1 MVATFPLNQRGG
13 KTTMMG
19 NGARIEPQRLSSL
32 ELQAIARALE
42 LDWPTDALVQ
52 GTWWPGKTE
61 DTRNYKVT
69 LWTTHATPLTST
81 WIAERSH
88 GVYRLCTRPASADEV
103 ALLLEALRELDAFD
117 SNDDTTIAE
126 AQYDCRERVYQLCFT
141 ALEEMI
147 EGLRYERWVFRRH
160 LDGRPLSVGYI
171 FETRRGDAYATV
183 PGGAV
188 LRGNPWPDEQ

>member
-1 MVATFPLNQRGG
+1 
-13 KTTMMG
+13 MG
-19 NGARIEPQRLSSL
+19 NSAQIGPQRLSSL

-42 LDWPTDALVQ
+42 LVWPNDALVQ

-69 LWTTHATPLTST
+69 LGTTHAIPLTST
-81 WIAERSH
+81 WVAERSN
-88 GVYRLCTRPASADEV
+88 GVYRLCARPASADEV
-103 ALLLEALRELDAFD
+103 EALLEALRELDALEPD
-117 SNDDTTIAE
+117 ADATIAE

-141 ALEEMI
+141 PLEDMM

-160 LDGRPLSVGYI
+160 LDGRPLSVGFV
-171 FETRRGDAYATV
+171 FETRRGDAFATL

-188 LRGNPWPDEQ
+188 LRGNPWPNEQ